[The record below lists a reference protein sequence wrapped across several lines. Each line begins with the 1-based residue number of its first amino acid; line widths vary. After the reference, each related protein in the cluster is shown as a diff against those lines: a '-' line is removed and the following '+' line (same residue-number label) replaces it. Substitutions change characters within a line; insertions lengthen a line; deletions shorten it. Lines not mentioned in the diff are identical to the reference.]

1 MIQITYVHAQLPL
14 ALCMSM
20 NFINSLS
27 DRLESTMVPS
37 SLSHM
42 YAVVNVAKFGPLVRK
57 ENATRHVLVKLNVTW
72 TLPMDLREE
81 QVQH

>member
-1 MIQITYVHAQLPL
+1 
-14 ALCMSM
+14 
-20 NFINSLS
+20 
-27 DRLESTMVPS
+27 MVPS